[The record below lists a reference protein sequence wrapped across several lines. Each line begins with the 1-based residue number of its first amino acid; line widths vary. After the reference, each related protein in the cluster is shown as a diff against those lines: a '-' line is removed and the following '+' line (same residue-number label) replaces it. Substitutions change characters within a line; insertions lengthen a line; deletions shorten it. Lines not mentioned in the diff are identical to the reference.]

1 MRAVLI
7 VLVVLAV
14 ALLAAVGLAGWR
26 WRADTAKA
34 TARLRATA
42 ADADAARFSE
52 GALAGLP
59 APVARYLRAVLREGQ
74 PLPRSVRIEWR
85 GDFLVRPP
93 DGWGPFTATQTVA
106 IRPGGFV
113 WDARMR
119 MGPGVSVRVRDS
131 FVHGEGSMRAKALGL
146 FTVVS
151 VEGTP
156 EIAVSALQR
165 WLAEAVWYPAA
176 LLPGQSV
183 EWAPLDDTSARAT
196 ARVGGVTATID
207 YYFGADG
214 LVERVYAAERGRD
227 VDGRSQPTPWEGHLA
242 EWGARGGVRLPLA
255 GEVAWLLP
263 EGRQVYWRGRLA
275 GIVYEEPEPDP
286 ARPFS

>member
-1 MRAVLI
+1 L
-7 VLVVLAV
+7 
-14 ALLAAVGLAGWR
+14 
-26 WRADTAKA
+26 
-34 TARLRATA
+34 
-42 ADADAARFSE
+42 SE

-74 PLPRSVRIEWR
+74 SLPRGVRLEWQ

-93 DGWGPFTATQTVA
+93 DGWGPFTATQAVA
-106 IRPGGFV
+106 TRPGGFV

-119 MGPGVSVRVRDS
+119 MAPGVSVRVRDS
-131 FVHGEGSMRAKALGL
+131 FIEGRGSMRAKVLGL
-146 FTVVS
+146 FTVVA

-176 LLPGQSV
+176 LVPGQGV
-183 EWAPLDDTSARAT
+183 EWMPLGDSSARAT
-196 ARVGGVTATID
+196 TRVAGVAASID
-207 YYFGADG
+207 FHFGPDG

-227 VDGRSQPTPWEGHLA
+227 VNGRSVPTPWEAHLA
-242 EWGARGGVRLPLA
+242 EWGERGGARVPLA

-263 EGRQVYWRGRLA
+263 EGRQVYWRGRITKWSVLT
-275 GIVYEEPEPDP
+275 P
-286 ARPFS
+286 

>member
-14 ALLAAVGLAGWR
+14 ALLTAVGLAGWR

-34 TARLRATA
+34 VARLRGTA
-42 ADADAARFSE
+42 ADADAARLSE

-93 DGWGPFTATQTVA
+93 DGWGPFTATQVVA

-119 MGPGVSVRVRDS
+119 MAPGVSVRVRDG

-156 EIAVSALQR
+156 EIAGAALQR
-165 WLAEAVWYPAA
+165 WLAEAAWYPWA
-176 LLPGQSV
+176 LAPGQGV
-183 EWAPLDDTSARAT
+183 EWTPLDDTSARAT
-196 ARVGGVTATID
+196 TRVAGVTASID
-207 YYFGADG
+207 YHFGPDG
-214 LVERVYAAERGRD
+214 LVVRVYAAERGRD
-227 VDGRSQPTPWEGHLA
+227 VNGRSVPTPWEGHLA
-242 EWGARGGVRLPLA
+242 EWGEGGGVRVPLA

-263 EGRQVYWRGRLA
+263 GGRQAYWRGRITKWSVLT
-275 GIVYEEPEPDP
+275 P
-286 ARPFS
+286 

>member
-14 ALLAAVGLAGWR
+14 ALLTAVGLAGWR

-34 TARLRATA
+34 VARLRGTAT
-42 ADADAARFSE
+42 DADAARFSE

-93 DGWGPFTATQTVA
+93 DGWGPFTATQVVA

-119 MGPGVSVRVRDS
+119 MAPGVSVRVRDG

-156 EIAVSALQR
+156 EIAGAALQR
-165 WLAEAVWYPAA
+165 WLAEAAWYPWA
-176 LLPGQSV
+176 LAPGQGV
-183 EWAPLDDTSARAT
+183 EWTPLDDTSARAT
-196 ARVGGVTATID
+196 TQVAGVTASID
-207 YYFGADG
+207 YHFGPDG
-214 LVERVYAAERGRD
+214 LVVRVYAAERGRD
-227 VDGRSQPTPWEGHLA
+227 VNGRSVPTPWEGHLA
-242 EWGARGGVRLPLA
+242 EWGEGGGVRVPLA

-263 EGRQVYWRGRLA
+263 EGRQAYWRGRITKWSVLT
-275 GIVYEEPEPDP
+275 P
-286 ARPFS
+286 

>member
-1 MRAVLI
+1 MRTVLM
-7 VLVVLAV
+7 VVVILAM
-14 ALLAAVGLAGWR
+14 ALALALGLAEWR
-26 WRADTAKA
+26 WRADTAKVA
-34 TARLRATA
+34 ARLLGSA
-42 ADADAARFSE
+42 ADKGPAPFSE
-52 GALAGLP
+52 KAVAGLP
-59 APVARYLRAVLREGQ
+59 VPVARYLRLVLREGQ
-74 PLPRSVRIEWR
+74 PLPRSVRLEWR

-93 DGWGPFTATQTVA
+93 DGWGPFTATQVVA

-196 ARVGGVTATID
+196 ARVAGVTATID

-227 VDGRSQPTPWEGHLA
+227 VNGRSQPTPWEGHLA
-242 EWGARGGVRLPLA
+242 EWGERGGVRLPLA

-263 EGRQVYWRGRLA
+263 EGRQVYWRGRITKWSVLT
-275 GIVYEEPEPDP
+275 P
-286 ARPFS
+286 